1 MESKY
6 YLPDLNRFS
15 IVTALSSLML
25 GLTFTLPPS
34 GGQNSAT
41 ILGVIFNFEFNLY
54 AFFPLLVALIASTGA
69 IWVLR
74 GHPQFLETSQRAWKL
89 LPNIILPALSL
100 FILSFTL
107 REMARNNVWWV
118 VYALGSLLFGLVLA
132 AEYNVLDLRYETHPA
147 ASLGLIGLS
156 HALFLI
162 LSVVLRTGRMRLYI
176 VIPLIVLSAIFI
188 GLRTINLRTQGSW
201 RLEYAL
207 LISLLIGQLAVS
219 LQYLFLNPLQYGI
232 LLTASLYILISVTCG
247 IIQHLKKLELLM
259 EPGLML
265 VFCIGLLI
273 LVGNI

>member
-1 MESKY
+1 VESKY
-6 YLPDLNRFS
+6 HLPDLNRFS

-74 GHPQFLETSQRAWKL
+74 GHPQFFDAPQRAWKL

>member
-6 YLPDLNRFS
+6 HLPDLNRFS

-247 IIQHLKKLELLM
+247 IIQHLRKLELLM

>member
-74 GHPQFLETSQRAWKL
+74 GHPQFLDAPQRAWKL

>member
-1 MESKY
+1 VESKY
-6 YLPDLNRFS
+6 HLPDLNRFS

-74 GHPQFLETSQRAWKL
+74 GHPQFLDAPQRAWKL

>member
-6 YLPDLNRFS
+6 HLPDLNRFS

-118 VYALGSLLFGLVLA
+118 VYVLGSLLFGLVLA

-207 LISLLIGQLAVS
+207 LTSLLIGQLAVS

>member
-1 MESKY
+1 
-6 YLPDLNRFS
+6 
-15 IVTALSSLML
+15 ML

-118 VYALGSLLFGLVLA
+118 VYVLGSLLFGLVLT
-132 AEYNVLDLRYETHPA
+132 AEYNVLDLRYDTHPA